1 MKYLNMGKVIFG
13 TLFYILNIIEYV
25 KYDWGKFYPKILT
38 PIIKKKNVTHSN
50 SSLKVWKHRKY
61 AIESV
66 PVKIDKENL
75 IFLIIKTVKD
85 IKNHLLKLSKKVL
98 LK

>member
-13 TLFYILNIIEYV
+13 TLFYILV
-25 KYDWGKFYPKILT
+25 KYDWGKFFPKIWKWTT
-38 PIIKKKNVTHSN
+38 PIIKNKKVTHSN
-50 SSLKVWKHRKY
+50 SSNKASKDRKY

-66 PVKIDKENL
+66 PVKIYKKGL
-75 IFLIIKTVKD
+75 IFLITKTVKD